1 MERNLIKIN
10 AHDLV
15 QLRKNV
21 ELIKN
26 ILIARDEEGE
36 LTNWARKELQEAREE
51 SEENSISLDDLRVE
65 IENEL

>member
-1 MERNLIKIN
+1 MERNLIKVDAN
-10 AHDLV
+10 DLI

-36 LTNWARKELQEAREE
+36 LTDWARKELAEARADDG
-51 SEENSISLDDLRVE
+51 NNISLEDLKKERV
-65 IENEL
+65 